1 MTHKWRLSLIPLSM
15 ALLTA
20 ADQPQPWKDKK
31 VPEWNE
37 DDTKQI
43 LTDSPWAK
51 TVTPSMDTS
60 ASNGRSRQGGGMGR
74 GGGINLGGIILGMPG
89 GMGRGGGGYPGGG
102 GGYPGGGG
110 GYPGGGGGYPGGGGG
125 YPGGG
130 GGYPGD
136 STGYPGGQQ
145 GGSGA
150 NSQPPVLQLR
160 WESAF
165 PIREAELKSHDANAP
180 TLDDDA
186 HYAIAVYG
194 VPSRM
199 TNGNS
204 RSATDQLKNLAAIK
218 RDGKK
223 DLKPSSVEVLERDN
237 GPVIVY
243 LFPRKTEITL
253 KDARIEF
260 DAKIGRLQFTQSFYV
275 DDMKYQDK
283 LEL

>member
-1 MTHKWRLSLIPLSM
+1 M

-20 ADQPQPWKDKK
+20 ADQPQPWKDKQ

-43 LTDSPWAK
+43 LADSPWAK
-51 TVTPSMDTS
+51 SVTPSIDTS
-60 ASNGRSRQGGGMGR
+60 ANNGRSRQGGGMGR
-74 GGGINLGGIILGMPG
+74 GGGVNLGGIILGMPG
-89 GMGRGGGGYPGGG
+89 GMGRRGGMGYPGGGYPGGG
-102 GGYPGGGG
+102 TGYPGGG
-110 GYPGGGGGYPGGGGG
+110 
-125 YPGGG
+125 
-130 GGYPGD
+130 
-136 STGYPGGQQ
+136 TGYPGGQP
-145 GGSGA
+145 GGTGA
-150 NSQPPVLQLR
+150 DSQPPVLQLR

-165 PIREAELKSHDANAP
+165 PIREAELKSHDSNSP

-204 RSATDQLKNLAAIK
+204 RSATDQLKKLAAIK

-223 DLKPSSVEVLERDN
+223 DLKPSSVEVLQRDN

-243 LFPRKTEITL
+243 LFPRSKEITL
-253 KDARIEF
+253 KDGRIEF
-260 DAKIGRLQFTQSFYV
+260 GAEVGRLQFAQSFFV
-275 DDMKYQDK
+275 DDMMYQGK

>member
-1 MTHKWRLSLIPLSM
+1 MVHKWRLSLLPLSI

-20 ADQPQPWKDKK
+20 GDQPQPWKDKP

-43 LTDSPWAK
+43 LADSPWAK
-51 TVTPSMDTS
+51 SVKPSIDTS

-74 GGGINLGGIILGMPG
+74 AGASILAASSWGCPGAWAAAAAWVIRAAVIPVVVIPVAARVILAAARIILADN
-89 GMGRGGGGYPGGG
+89 RGEERPA
-102 GGYPGGGG
+102 
-110 GYPGGGGGYPGGGGG
+110 
-125 YPGGG
+125 
-130 GGYPGD
+130 D
-136 STGYPGGQQ
+136 SE
-145 GGSGA
+145 
-150 NSQPPVLQLR
+150 PPVLQLR

-165 PIREAELKSHDANAP
+165 PIREAELKSHDSNAP

-204 RSATDQLKNLAAIK
+204 RSATDQLKKLAAIK

-223 DLKPSSVEVLERDN
+223 DLKPSSVEVLQRDN
-237 GPVIVY
+237 GPVILF
-243 LFPRKTEITL
+243 LFPRSKEITL
-253 KDARIEF
+253 KDGRIEF
-260 DAKIGRLQFTQSFYV
+260 GAKVGRLQFAQSFFV
-275 DDMKYQDK
+275 DDMIYQGEF
-283 LEL
+283 EL

>member
-1 MTHKWRLSLIPLSM
+1 MTHKWRLSLLPLSM
-15 ALLTA
+15 AFLTA
-20 ADQPQPWKDKK
+20 ADPPQPWKDKQ

-43 LTDSPWAK
+43 LSDSPWAQ
-51 TVTPSMDTS
+51 TVKPSIDPS
-60 ASNGRSRQGGGMGR
+60 ASNGRSRQGGGGR
-74 GGGINLGGIILGMPG
+74 GSGVSIGGLGGIILGMPG
-89 GMGRGGGGYPGGG
+89 GGIGRRGGGGYPGGG

-110 GYPGGGGGYPGGGGG
+110 GYPGGGGGYPGGGN
-125 YPGGG
+125 GGG
-130 GGYPGD
+130 GGQPGA
-136 STGYPGGQQ
+136 G
-145 GGSGA
+145 GA
-150 NSQPPVLQLR
+150 NSEPPDLQLR

-165 PIREAELKSHDANAP
+165 PIREAELKSHDSKAP

-194 VPSRM
+194 VPNRM

-204 RSATDQLKNLAAIK
+204 RSAADPLKKLAAIK

-223 DLKPSSVEVLERDN
+223 DLKPSSVEVLERDS

-243 LFPRKTEITL
+243 FFPRSKEITL
-253 KDARIEF
+253 KDKRIEF
-260 DAKIGRLQFTQSFYV
+260 DAKIGRLQFTKSFYV
-275 DDMKYQDK
+275 EDMMYRGK